1 MTLRIRKAIKNKS
14 FYFPAVKFIMPIRNK
29 TWYGFH
35 KKFKKIILKKTL
47 SWNRNPLNAGGESSN
62 LSSENK
68 LAGILLTS
76 CGGTSKDTVLRSTH
90 LKWSIQGIT
99 KNIPGPWKVKSKNTV
114 IVCRYWFFVN
124 FLIIIIYNNMYLCPS
139 LPQAAQSEYHSPFI
153 FLDNLQQIFD
163 SVKMDINRD
172 AYK

>member
-99 KNIPGPWKVKSKNTV
+99 KNIPGPWKAKSKYLNV
-114 IVCRYWFFVN
+114 LVN
-124 FLIIIIYNNMYLCPS
+124 FLIIIIFNKVHLCPS

>member
-99 KNIPGPWKVKSKNTV
+99 KNIPGPWKAKSK
-114 IVCRYWFFVN
+114 
-124 FLIIIIYNNMYLCPS
+124 YLS
-139 LPQAAQSEYHSPFI
+139 SISKLFDYYY
-153 FLDNLQQIFD
+153 LQQSAPLPLLASGGPVGI
-163 SVKMDINRD
+163 SQPVHILGQPSTVRYLILSKWI
-172 AYK
+172 

>member
-68 LAGILLTS
+68 LAGILYLLLVAERQKTLFLDPHTWNGQYRGS
-76 CGGTSKDTVLRSTH
+76 RKIFQDPEKPSPSIYAVL
-90 LKWSIQGIT
+90 G
-99 KNIPGPWKVKSKNTV
+99 
-114 IVCRYWFFVN
+114 N

>member
-99 KNIPGPWKVKSKNTV
+99 KNIPGPWKAKSKYQAV
-114 IVCRYWFFVN
+114 LVN

-153 FLDNLQQIFD
+153 FLDNLQQL
-163 SVKMDINRD
+163 DIWFCQNG
-172 AYK
+172 YKSRCL